1 MYAKIH
7 SDIAIPCPLR
17 SSNNCKINSR
27 QLVQILINCKFC
39 KIRFYPN
46 VKLNRDRK
54 QNNFAKSIIKS
65 QQSFSGPHSA
75 HFLVHILRIFW
86 FTFCTFSGSHSAHFL
101 VHILHIFWF
110 TFYTLKSEKPI

>member
-17 SSNNCKINSR
+17 SSNNCQINSR
-27 QLVQILINCKFC
+27 QLVQIIINCKFC

-65 QQSFSGPHSA
+65 QQSFSG
-75 HFLVHILRIFW
+75 
-86 FTFCTFSGSHSAHFL
+86 SHSAH
-101 VHILHIFWF
+101 
-110 TFYTLKSEKPI
+110 